1 MHLGRA
7 CPGTQALP
15 LWLKGA
21 CRVEAMQTPPRS
33 TPRETTEAMVRNI
46 GRELAEIEQAISRCR
61 GDLMAEP
68 RLTGTWM
75 AHLLISSKELLHN
88 LLIDTAR
95 RPQRING
102 LG

>member
-1 MHLGRA
+1 
-7 CPGTQALP
+7 
-15 LWLKGA
+15 
-21 CRVEAMQTPPRS
+21 MQTPPRP

-46 GRELAEIEQAISRCR
+46 GGELMEIERAIRRCR
-61 GDLMAEP
+61 GDRIEEP

-75 AHLLISSKELLHN
+75 AHLLISSNALLHN
-88 LLIDTAR
+88 LLIESAR

>member
-1 MHLGRA
+1 
-7 CPGTQALP
+7 
-15 LWLKGA
+15 
-21 CRVEAMQTPPRS
+21 
-33 TPRETTEAMVRNI
+33 
-46 GRELAEIEQAISRCR
+46 
-61 GDLMAEP
+61 MAEP